1 MALGDISGLLSP
13 LIERAAAMSG
23 AFVPLGQTF
32 LALSVAMSV
41 MFAVYEW
48 WLGGGVSDALAR
60 LTRAALILII
70 PLALLFGWS
79 GYMKTFTEFFSKELT
94 APIVAVDGSG
104 SGPEAVKTAI
114 TKLSQ
119 SMFPNTRKVDERS
132 TWEKVRDFIVSEE
145 SIGGAVLSSLTAALF
160 EMLLFSIA
168 LVVSLALV
176 FALYGPLLALQ
187 LGVIFGPLLIAW
199 MPFQPLSHLARS
211 WFTFMLSQGFAL
223 VVGVTI
229 AILGAGVIG
238 DYSDQMLAMARDPS
252 LPWYTE
258 IGVQF
263 GGFMA
268 STAVIVFVGF
278 MLFRA
283 DDIAAAMI
291 GGGGA
296 GMGGVGAAVMGR
308 LKAGGSPRPEGPGVK
323 APAGPP
329 KPPK

>member
-13 LIERAAAMSG
+13 LIERAAAMNG
-23 AFVPLGQTF
+23 AFVPLGKTF
-32 LALSVAMSV
+32 LALAVVMSL
-41 MFAVYEW
+41 MYAAYDW
-48 WLGGGVSDALAR
+48 WLGGVSDALAR
-60 LTRAALILII
+60 LTRAGLILVI
-70 PLALLFGWS
+70 PLTLLFGWN

-104 SGPEAVKTAI
+104 SGPEAVKNAI

-119 SMFPNTRKVDERS
+119 SMFPNSRKVDERS
-132 TWEKVRDFIVSEE
+132 AWEQARDFITNEE

-160 EMLLFSIA
+160 ELVLFAIA

-187 LGVIFGPLLIAW
+187 LGVIFGPLLLAW

-211 WFTFMLSQGFAL
+211 WLTFMLSQGFAL

-229 AILGAGVIG
+229 AILGAGAIS

-252 LPWYTE
+252 LPWYAE
-258 IGVQF
+258 IGAQF
-263 GGFMA
+263 GGFMS

-296 GMGGVGAAVMGR
+296 GMGGVGAAVMSRIKLSRG
-308 LKAGGSPRPEGPGVK
+308 APGT
-323 APAGPP
+323 
-329 KPPK
+329 KPPAPPPPTPPSGG

>member
-1 MALGDISGLLSP
+1 
-13 LIERAAAMSG
+13 MSG
-23 AFVPLGQTF
+23 ALVPLGKTF
-32 LALSVAMSV
+32 LALSVVMS
-41 MFAVYEW
+41 FAYAVYDW
-48 WLGGGVSDALAR
+48 WLGGVSDALAR
-60 LTRAALILII
+60 LTRAGLILII
-70 PLALLFGWS
+70 PLTLLFGWS

-104 SGPEAVKTAI
+104 SGPEAVKNAI

-132 TWEKVRDFIVSEE
+132 AWEKVRDFIVSEE
-145 SIGGAVLSSLTAALF
+145 SIGGAVLSSLTAAFFELILF
-160 EMLLFSIA
+160 AIA

-187 LGVIFGPLLIAW
+187 LGVIFGPLLLSW
-199 MPFQPLSHLARS
+199 MPFQPLSHLSRS

-229 AILGAGVIG
+229 AVLGAGVIS
-238 DYSDQMLAMARDPS
+238 DYSDQMLAMASDPS
-252 LPWYTE
+252 LPWYAE
-258 IGVQF
+258 IGAQF

-296 GMGGVGAAVMGR
+296 SMGGVGAAVMAR
-308 LKAGGSPRPEGPGVK
+308 IKATRGTPGTK
-323 APAGPP
+323 P
-329 KPPK
+329 KPPAKPPSGG

>member
-94 APIVAVDGSG
+94 SPIVAVDGSG

-132 TWEKVRDFIVSEE
+132 AWETVRDFIVSEE

-160 EMLLFSIA
+160 ELALFAIAIVASFA
-168 LVVSLALV
+168 LVL
-176 FALYGPLLALQ
+176 ALYGPLLALQ
-187 LGVIFGPLLIAW
+187 IGVAIGPLLVAW
-199 MPFQPLSHLARS
+199 MPYQPLAHLSRN
-211 WFTFMLSQGFAL
+211 WLQFMLAQGFAL
-223 VVGVTI
+223 VVGVLL
-229 AILGAGVIG
+229 AVLGAGVIG
-238 DYSDQMLAMARDPS
+238 DYSDQMLEMARDPS
-252 LPWYTE
+252 LPWFAE
-258 IGVQF
+258 IAAQF

-268 STAVIVFVGF
+268 STAVIMFIVR

-296 GMGGVGAAVMGR
+296 GMGAVGAAVMGR
-308 LKAGGSPRPEGPGVK
+308 LKAGGGHGPEGPGVK